1 MWYSMNEIIDD
12 DIAQVLPF
20 LEDKFDVVIADPPY
34 NIGKDFGNNKD
45 SVPLEEYVDW
55 CMGWIQDCFS
65 SLKDDGVIFVY
76 GFTEILAHLSVK
88 YDLDKQK
95 ILIWHYTN
103 KTVPSSK
110 FWQRSH
116 ESILCLWKGKRP
128 NLQIDQIR
136 EPYTTSHKNNV
147 GKTRAA
153 TGSRFNDGFEGK
165 ETVYKDN
172 GGALPRDVLKVPS
185 LAGNSGERYFRC
197 KTCDTDVLP
206 PKYKKEHKGCDI
218 TQHPTQKPSRLT
230 EKLLLSA
237 INKEEKGKVLIPFA
251 GSGSE
256 CIVARNLGFDFLGI
270 EINPE
275 YVDFAKRWLE
285 VDNVFVK

>member
-1 MWYSMNEIIDD
+1 MNEIINDD
-12 DIAQVLPF
+12 LENVLP
-20 LEDKFDVVIADPPY
+20 EVRDKFDVIIADPPY
-34 NIGKDFGNNKD
+34 NIKKDFGISKD
-45 SVPLEEYVDW
+45 NMSTDEYVKW
-55 CMGWIQDCFS
+55 CLNWLADCYS
-65 SLKDDGVIFVY
+65 CIKDDGLIFVY
-76 GFTEILAHLSVK
+76 GFTEILAHISVK
-88 YDLDKQK
+88 FPLDRQK

-103 KTVPSSK
+103 RTVPSSK

-116 ESILCLWKGKRP
+116 ESILCLWHYKRP

-136 EPYTTSHKNNV
+136 EPYTQSHKNNV
-147 GKTRAA
+147 GKVRAGS
-153 TGSRFNDGFEGK
+153 GSRFNDGFEGK

-172 GGALPRDVLKVPS
+172 GGALPRDVIKIPS

-218 TQHPTQKPSRLT
+218 LQHPTQKPSRLT
-230 EKLLLSA
+230 EKLLLSN

-275 YVDFAKRWLE
+275 YVDFANRWLK
-285 VDNVFVK
+285 VKNVFVK